1 MHISMYNIITETIAM
16 AKGKGWKNKC
26 EVTGQGSI
34 ASSNDCHLSTVA
46 CVPER
51 LCQATTTL
59 MS

>member
-1 MHISMYNIITETIAM
+1 MYNIITETIAM

-46 CVPER
+46 CVPKR